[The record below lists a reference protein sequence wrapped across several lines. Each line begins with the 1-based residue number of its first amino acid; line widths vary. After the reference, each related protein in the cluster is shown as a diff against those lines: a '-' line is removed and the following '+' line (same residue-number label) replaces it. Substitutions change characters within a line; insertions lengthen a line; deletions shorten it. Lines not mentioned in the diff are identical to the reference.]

1 MRVTAMKRVSA
12 FGLTLTAL
20 AAPVMIGGMV
30 GASPAIA
37 KEKLTPEQELA
48 KRLEGRVAGEPV
60 DCIYLPMIRNTTIY
74 DKTAIVY
81 DMGDTLYVNRPASGA
96 SSLDSDDVMV
106 TTPTGSQLCSVDVVK
121 LHDRTSHFFSGSVG
135 LGKFVPYRKVAKAAN

>member
-1 MRVTAMKRVSA
+1 MRVTAKKRVSA
-12 FGLTLTAL
+12 LGLTLAAL
-20 AAPVMIGGMV
+20 AALGTTT
-30 GASPAIA
+30 PALAKENA

-60 DCIYLPMIRNTTIY
+60 DCIYLPMIRDTTIY

-106 TTPTGSQLCSVDVVK
+106 TTPTGSQLCSIDVVK

-135 LGKFVPYRKVAKAAN
+135 LGKFVPYRKVAKPAN